1 MADLACGHEKWDTP
15 WNGKR
20 RQKMRNTQLH
30 IAIEAMVFKFDLG
43 PRSNAHT
50 YSNPGGGGIASQPA
64 LGLPAEIRA
73 LRLRVEVMR

>member
-1 MADLACGHEKWDTP
+1 MSDLACGHEKWDTP

-50 YSNPGGGGIASQPA
+50 YK
-64 LGLPAEIRA
+64 LK
-73 LRLRVEVMR
+73 